1 MNTHSKTAA
10 APRPRIKDKRTA
22 ILQAA
27 LKVFAEG
34 GVNGVPMPVLAEQAG
49 VGTGTIYRY
58 FSSKEVL
65 VNELFREEKLNL
77 NKRLYADLDKSL
89 SPKESFAL
97 VWERMV
103 AYTREAPESYRFME
117 LQDHRPYLDAQSRT
131 MEHEAIAPILAYY
144 RRLQEQGVYREDI
157 RAEVLMALIWGAF
170 VNLIRAERDGLFSL
184 DQADIDSARDACWSL
199 CTG

>member
-1 MNTHSKTAA
+1 MNTHSNVAQT
-10 APRPRIKDKRTA
+10 PRPKIKDKRTA

-34 GVNGVPMPVLAEQAG
+34 GVNGVPMPALAEEAG

-58 FSSKEVL
+58 FSSKEEL
-65 VNELFREEKLNL
+65 VNQLFREERVKL
-77 NKRLYADLDKSL
+77 NKRLYSDLEPTLTPHEK
-89 SPKESFAL
+89 FAV

-103 AYTREAPESYRFME
+103 LYTREAPASYRFME
-117 LQDHRPYLDAQSRT
+117 LQDHLPYLDNESRILDR
-131 MEHEAIAPILAYY
+131 EIRAPLLERY
-144 RRLQEQGVYREDI
+144 RTLQRQGVYRKDI

-170 VNLIRAERDGLFSL
+170 VNLIRAEREGFITL
-184 DQADIDSARDACWSL
+184 DQADIDAARDACWSL